1 MRQIFIVFLGGGF
14 GSVSRFLLSKTIS
27 RQFELTFPL
36 GTFFVNILGCFLI
49 GVIYALVAKYRLSP
63 ALSLLLATGFCGGF
77 TTFSSFAYENNS
89 LFESGDYLTL
99 FLYVSLSVIL
109 CLFATFLGIFIV
121 RNT

>member
-49 GVIYALVAKYRLSP
+49 GVVYALVAKYRLSP

-99 FLYVSLSVIL
+99 FLYVSLSVML
-109 CLFATFLGIFIV
+109 CLFATFLGIFIA